1 MDMDVD
7 DDVSSGVLLEVLA
20 ASPKDRGSDVRNTC
34 GGLEVLTNAVGNE
47 GDDVIAEDAGQN
59 LDAPGVFNTTAARP
73 ESSAVG
79 PLNLVLPATADCCV
93 HMSVWWLSENTAIAR
108 PESSAVR

>member
-1 MDMDVD
+1 MDMDVGVD
-7 DDVSSGVLLEVLA
+7 ASSGVLLEVLA

-47 GDDVIAEDAGQN
+47 GDDVIAEDADQN
-59 LDAPGVFNTTAARP
+59 LDAPGVFNTTVARP

-79 PLNLVLPATADCCV
+79 ALGTACD
-93 HMSVWWLSENTAIAR
+93 R
-108 PESSAVR
+108 